1 MLDVTSRVPHPVFLS
16 PEAEIRR
23 LDKHFRR
30 VLRELHRASTAGLG
44 PAQRRARA
52 RHVEELDRY
61 RRAKSFPKN
70 RALPGMMVP
79 IFVDDEGTHCA
90 MGHLIARAGGVD
102 MVKHIKE
109 TLNYATI
116 AQMAHVDRLDVRDE
130 LLAWLEANGLTA
142 EEAAMI
148 QPSYCD
154 APATCI
160 CYDQTSTI
168 VEGDV
173 VSSDTSVMV
182 TAVHGADQGVM
193 VGETIMLTM
202 GGKAKVGDHVLV
214 SYSPSSALVNWVVPP
229 TSELIVG
236 QCNFYGVPPGPLP
249 ANVWI
254 DAVIAGSTEACFAV
268 LEKENPGWTKFS
280 GDSCNM
286 NGSSSSSGGFST
298 VTGSG
303 SGGGGSGGGGTFE
316 GDTHSVGAGSC
327 GVRPGEGSGGVIALA
342 LLAGLCAV
350 HGFRRRVTR

>member
-1 MLDVTSRVPHPVFLS
+1 MLDVASRVSHPVFFS
-16 PEAEIRR
+16 PEAEVRR

-30 VLRELHRASTAGLG
+30 VLRALHRASPAGLG
-44 PAQRRARA
+44 PAARRARA

-61 RRAKSFPKN
+61 RRAKNFPKN

-90 MGHLIARAGGVD
+90 MGHLIARSGDVD
-102 MVKHIKE
+102 IVQHIRE
-109 TLNYATI
+109 TLNYASI
-116 AQMAHVDRLDVRDE
+116 VQMGHVDQ
-130 LLAWLEANGLTA
+130 LLAWLEENGLSA

-148 QPSYCD
+148 QPAYCD

-160 CYDQTSTI
+160 CYDQTSTV
-168 VEGDV
+168 VEGDI

-193 VGETIMLTM
+193 VGDTIMLTM

-214 SYSPSSALVNWVVPP
+214 SYSPSSAWVNWVVPSS
-229 TSELIVG
+229 SELIVG

-254 DAVIAGSTEACFAV
+254 DAVLAGSTDACFAV
-268 LEKENPGWTKFS
+268 LEKQSPGWTKFS
-280 GDSCNM
+280 GDGCNTSS
-286 NGSSSSSGGFST
+286 SSSSSGGFST
-298 VTGSG
+298 VTNSG
-303 SGGGGSGGGGTFE
+303 SGGTHGGGTFE
-316 GDTHSVGAGSC
+316 GDTHGVDAGSC
-327 GVRPGEGSGGVIALA
+327 GVRPGEGAGSVIALA